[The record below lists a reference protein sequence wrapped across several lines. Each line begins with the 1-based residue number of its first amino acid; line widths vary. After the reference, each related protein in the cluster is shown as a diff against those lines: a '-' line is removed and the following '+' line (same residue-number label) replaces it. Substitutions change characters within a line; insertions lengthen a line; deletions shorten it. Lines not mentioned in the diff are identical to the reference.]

1 MPHGRPRTDTQP
13 PRRQYGSTPVPGQAR
28 SSQRPTGPFV
38 RSIGGHLAWR
48 PPDRSCHTDSNPLA
62 TGYCTSTDS
71 ITLSD
76 GIGQEERAP
85 SRRYGASDAWS
96 ALPSV
101 PYPNGHY
108 ALCRRFRL
116 GVFMVTRVGKL
127 CGPNWRFSVPV
138 PPFDRRR
145 RRYRRGCIWEGGAR
159 SVLTWGRTSSRARA
173 AEVRCC
179 RGCLLSWFPGAGFC
193 AAPSRSRVAGPGSGH
208 AVASGTDR

>member
-38 RSIGGHLAWR
+38 RSISGHLAWR

-116 GVFMVTRVGKL
+116 GVFMVTRGGKL
-127 CGPNWRFSVPV
+127 CGPNWRFSLPG
-138 PPFDRRR
+138 PAPLTA
-145 RRYRRGCIWEGGAR
+145 GGADIAEDVSGRAGLAPYDMGQNQLASPCGGGEVLPRLPLVLVPRGRLLRCTIALSRGWARVWPR
-159 SVLTWGRTSSRARA
+159 SGLR
-173 AEVRCC
+173 
-179 RGCLLSWFPGAGFC
+179 
-193 AAPSRSRVAGPGSGH
+193 
-208 AVASGTDR
+208 TDR